1 MNFTT
6 DTLKPIKF
14 QSTSYR
20 YSVNPLLE
28 PIKIIPQPQPYI
40 KTKILRSPELSFND
54 AYNKIHTQIAE
65 GNLQNNIKEAYS
77 NIDYVPIS
85 TGYRGYSAL
94 SSNSRKIGVKQSFRD
109 QATQASSVNLSK
121 ETPQKAQK
129 VAEILKENTPLENP
143 FKTSDKNVSDSGS
156 NYTPSPATEQVS
168 KVGRGAIFKKLN
180 KVRQQALQTKESS
193 RKTAA
198 YIRQSGTGYMPGSFF
213 KTPPTIKEED
223 EI

>member
-20 YSVNPLLE
+20 YSVNPLFE
-28 PIKIIPQPQPYI
+28 HIKITPQPEPYK
-40 KTKILRSPELSFND
+40 KTKILRSPELSFNP
-54 AYNKIHTQIAE
+54 AYNEIHEKIAE
-65 GNLQNNIKEAYS
+65 GNLQNNIKEAYT

-85 TGYRGYSAL
+85 TGYRGYSPL
-94 SSNSRKIGVKQSFRD
+94 SSNTRKIGVKESFRD
-109 QATQASSVNLSK
+109 QATQVTSVSLSK

-198 YIRQSGTGYMPGSFF
+198 YVRQRGTGYMPGSF

-223 EI
+223 EM